1 MLPTKTVSRETAG
14 EENISPGVWK
24 VHFTTGI
31 MMGTADGRHLAIDE
45 YGHNPRHPDFQ
56 DEKRRAKEHETF
68 EVSKRE
74 WAKRRLGKPLAQTL
88 DVGRENEVYDR
99 LVREY
104 LQQEGLLPPEEA
116 APEG

>member
-1 MLPTKTVSRETAG
+1 
-14 EENISPGVWK
+14 
-24 VHFTTGI
+24 

-74 WAKRRLGKPLAQTL
+74 WANTCDRSQTRLDNLKIENLDIMGTGMRKKPGVGKQ
-88 DVGRENEVYDR
+88 GSIN
-99 LVREY
+99 
-104 LQQEGLLPPEEA
+104 LPNRTN
-116 APEG
+116 

>member
-1 MLPTKTVSRETAG
+1 
-14 EENISPGVWK
+14 
-24 VHFTTGI
+24 
-31 MMGTADGRHLAIDE
+31 MGTADGRHLAIDE

-88 DVGRENEVYDR
+88 DVGRENEVYDH